1 MVKFLL
7 AAVLAYWGS
16 EFVKRTIAKGKA
28 RSEGDLK
35 KRVGRSS
42 IPSEPEP
49 SRRASAAR
57 SPRDVLGV
65 SRGATS
71 EEVARRYKTL
81 VAQYHPDKLAKSAPE
96 LQELAAQRLRE
107 INAAYAAVTREAKG

>member
-28 RSEGDLK
+28 RSDGDLRK

-42 IPSEPEP
+42 IPSEPGP
-49 SRRASAAR
+49 ASAAPR

-65 SRGATS
+65 SRAATS
-71 EEVARRYKTL
+71 EEVTRRYKTL

-107 INAAYAAVTREAKG
+107 INAAYAAVSREAKG